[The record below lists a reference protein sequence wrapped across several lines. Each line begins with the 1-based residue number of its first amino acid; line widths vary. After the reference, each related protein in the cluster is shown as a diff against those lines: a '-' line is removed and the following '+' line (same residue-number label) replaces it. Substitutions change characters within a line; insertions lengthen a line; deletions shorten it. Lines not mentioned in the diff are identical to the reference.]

1 MPEESRKVV
10 MKYAGICPYCGQIF
24 YGNHYDNGTTMDL
37 FYNPGCNGKPITVM
51 NLLLNLNTK
60 VTPPKFS
67 PKIFK
72 CPMCDHEDVELNSLY
87 FKADE
92 DISDDSANHIIN
104 TREFI
109 KAYTKNS
116 PEAHIQ
122 IKLSDDGN
130 GEDFII
136 YDTDNSN
143 MTKALRAY
151 MYACEN
157 FSDPR
162 MDLPSLTIYHDWE
175 TKIIA
180 LYIKFGYATQYIEF
194 AKLMRDAYLSY

>member
-1 MPEESRKVV
+1 MSKESRKVV
-10 MKYAGICPYCGQIF
+10 TKYAGICPYCGQIF
-24 YGNHYDNGTTMDL
+24 YGNHYDGRTTMDL
-37 FYNPGCNGKPITVM
+37 FYNPGCNGKPITGM
-51 NLLLNLNTK
+51 NLLLNLDIK
-60 VTPPKFS
+60 CTPPKFS
-67 PKIFK
+67 PKIVK

-87 FKADE
+87 FEADE
-92 DISDDSANHIIN
+92 NITGDSINHIIN
-104 TREFI
+104 TRGFI

-116 PEAHIQ
+116 PEAHVQ
-122 IKLSDDGN
+122 IKLSDDRN
-130 GEDFII
+130 WEDFII

-162 MDLPSLTIYHDWE
+162 MELPSLTIDHDWE
-175 TKIIA
+175 TKMIA
-180 LYIKFGYATQYIEF
+180 LCIKFGYPTQYIEF